1 MASNYSIK
9 ESEIVSV
16 HVQAANDVLT
26 DTPKNNKAV
35 FDRYPDLI
43 AEKFNAF
50 VEYAEAGI
58 TASTTLAQVISALF
72 PIGCIVRN
80 TDNTNPRS
88 YLNIGTWVQIEGMTE
103 VASRADDNAPVTVY
117 YWERKY

>member
-1 MASNYSIK
+1 MASKYSIK
-9 ESEIVSV
+9 ESEIVGV
-16 HVQAANDVLT
+16 HVQAANDVLN

-35 FDRYPDLI
+35 FDKYPDMI
-43 AEKFNAF
+43 AGKFNAF
-50 VEYAEAGI
+50 VEYAEAWI
-58 TASTTLAQVISALF
+58 KASTTLAQVISALF

-80 TDNTNPRS
+80 TDNTNPSS
-88 YLNIGTWVQIEGMTE
+88 YLNIGTWVQIEGMTK